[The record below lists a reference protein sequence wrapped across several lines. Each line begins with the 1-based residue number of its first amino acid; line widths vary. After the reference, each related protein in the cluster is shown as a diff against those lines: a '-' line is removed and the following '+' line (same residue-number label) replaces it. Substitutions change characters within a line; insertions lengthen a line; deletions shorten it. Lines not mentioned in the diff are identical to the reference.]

1 MKFPRIF
8 TVSDS
13 TGWISVSMRKCNECI
28 PMENVIN
35 VQWRNQYAAR
45 RFYLVVI
52 LDATI
57 VVVSSFKI
65 CRK

>member
-1 MKFPRIF
+1 
-8 TVSDS
+8 
-13 TGWISVSMRKCNECI
+13 
-28 PMENVIN
+28 MENVIN

-57 VVVSSFKI
+57 VVVSSFKNLPKVASGKDLVDSRRS
-65 CRK
+65 RKSKITLTSCQSHI